1 MGKCPLLCRQK
12 GRLTGLPSGGR
23 TVRPT
28 RPPDCVRPTRPP
40 DCRMAILPDSRGK
53 GRPTSRL
60 VGQKE
65 KGSLEASANEATPCH
80 LLPQA
85 ATNGRNDTDLEKYRF
100 LCRRKGRPTSLPS
113 DRKAVRPTRLPDSRL
128 SSLPDSRRTGR
139 PTSRH
144 NGRTADVTARRQARR
159 QDCTPTGQKT
169 SY

>member
-28 RPPDCVRPTRPP
+28 RPPDC
-40 DCRMAILPDSRGK
+40 RMAILPDSRGT
-53 GRPTSRL
+53 GRL

-113 DRKAVRPTRLPDSRL
+113 NRKAVRPTRLPDSRL

-139 PTSRH
+139 PTSRQTDKQAQRTDS
-144 NGRTADVTARRQARR
+144 GRDGKATGKAVRRPDRK
-159 QDCTPTGQKT
+159 PVINN
-169 SY
+169 